1 MHNYNIEEQEQDRIV
16 NLVYKHLNKKT
27 ILSDY
32 EVVAK
37 NICNDYMTKNNAL
50 SSKQCNIIGSI
61 FYRQVEI
68 YKPLSKK
75 EINKIVFNK
84 KVRNYISE
92 IFCRRSKIAND
103 YKDDIAF
110 YESIEYNRILEQFK

>member
-16 NLVYKHLNKKT
+16 NLVYRHLNKKT

-61 FYRQVEI
+61 F
-68 YKPLSKK
+68 L
-75 EINKIVFNK
+75 
-84 KVRNYISE
+84 
-92 IFCRRSKIAND
+92 
-103 YKDDIAF
+103 
-110 YESIEYNRILEQFK
+110 

>member
-37 NICNDYMTKNNAL
+37 NICNDYMTKNNGL

-92 IFCRRSKIAND
+92 IFCRRSKIANE